1 MRRHLSKL
9 ILLLL
14 ISTLA
19 LTSCE
24 LFWDK
29 PIEGDV
35 YAIMVALD
43 YQNNSNLNN
52 LDGTI
57 PDAEEL
63 FYALTSV
70 TAKADRQ
77 FHGYKFLQEGAGSY
91 SSSTTHD
98 IGGTLISDYPSITNI
113 EDAIAQLA
121 TVTKDEDLILFTY
134 SGHGGADGTIALA
147 PMNSGVTGYIYLTTT
162 LLTRLSAVKGKKLVI
177 LDSCY
182 SGIPIPESSS
192 SLSLVYENSIG
203 DWFNQYWSSADYTI
217 PDIFLLTA
225 AADTES
231 WETGVAG
238 HSHGD
243 FTLALLKGLGWP
255 DDPHPAYSE
264 NSTINLAALPLP
276 PARRASVLTID
287 SLYTYIKDHQ
297 TNPTR
302 STFYWPRTNVQ
313 HPMTNGGA
321 MDMVL
326 FRF

>member
-1 MRRHLSKL
+1 MSRHLPKL

-14 ISTLA
+14 IPMLVFS
-19 LTSCE
+19 SCE
-24 LFWDK
+24 LFWEK

-43 YQNNSNLNN
+43 YQNSDENYLR
-52 LDGTI
+52 GTI

-63 FYALTSV
+63 FFALTSV
-70 TAKADRQ
+70 TAKAARQ
-77 FHGYKFLQEGAGSY
+77 FHGYKFLQEGTNIY
-91 SSSTTHD
+91 SSSTSHD
-98 IGGTLISDYPSITNI
+98 IGGTSIPDYPSITNI
-113 EDAIAQLA
+113 ENAIAQLA
-121 TVTKDEDLILFTY
+121 TITKDEDLILFTY

-147 PMNSGVTGYIYLTTT
+147 PTSSDDNAYTYLTTN
-162 LLTRLSAVKGKKLVI
+162 LLTRLAAVKGKKLII

-182 SGIPIPESSS
+182 SGFPIPESAS
-192 SLSLVYENSIG
+192 SLSLVYENSIN
-203 DWFNQYWSSADYTI
+203 DWFSQYWIRADYSI

-231 WETGVAG
+231 YEIGIAD

-243 FTLALLKGLGWP
+243 FTATLLKGLGWP
-255 DDPHPAYSE
+255 DPHPVTSANPTSVDE
-264 NSTINLAALPLP
+264 VSLPR
-276 PARRASVLTID
+276 ARKGSVLTID
-287 SLYTYIKDHQ
+287 SLYTYIKEHQ
-297 TNPTR
+297 TNPIR
-302 STFYWPRTNVQ
+302 STLFWPRSNVQ

>member
-1 MRRHLSKL
+1 MSGHPSRL

-14 ISTLA
+14 IPTLF
-19 LTSCE
+19 LSSCE
-24 LFWDK
+24 LFWEK
-29 PIEGDV
+29 PMEGDV

-43 YQNNSNLNN
+43 YENSSQNDLA
-52 LDGTI
+52 GTI

-63 FYALTSV
+63 FFALTAV
-70 TAKADRQ
+70 TSKADRA
-77 FHGYKFLQEGAGSY
+77 FHGYKFLQEGAGY
-91 SSSTTHD
+91 DSSSTTHD

-121 TVTKDEDLILFTY
+121 TITKDEDLILFTY

-147 PMNSGVTGYIYLTTT
+147 PINSGDTAYTYLTTT
-162 LLTRLSAVKGKKLVI
+162 LLTRLSAVKGKKLII

-182 SGIPIPESSS
+182 SGFPIPESSS
-192 SLSLVYENSIG
+192 SLSLVYENSID
-203 DWFNQYWSSADYTI
+203 DWFNQYWSSEDYSI
-217 PDIFLLTA
+217 PNIFLLTA

-231 WETGVAG
+231 WETDIAG
-238 HSHGD
+238 HRHGD

-255 DDPHPAYSE
+255 NDPHPPYAS
-264 NSTINLAALPLP
+264 NATVDLAALPLP
-276 PARRASVLTID
+276 PARRASVLTVD
-287 SLYTYIKDHQ
+287 SLYSYIKDHQ
-297 TNPTR
+297 TKPIR
-302 STFYWPRTNVQ
+302 STLFWPRTNVQ

>member
-1 MRRHLSKL
+1 MSRHLPKL

-14 ISTLA
+14 IPTLVFS
-19 LTSCE
+19 SCE
-24 LFWDK
+24 LFWEK
-29 PIEGDV
+29 PMEGDV

-43 YQNNSNLNN
+43 YENSSQSDLA
-52 LDGTI
+52 GTI

-63 FYALTSV
+63 FFALTAV
-70 TAKADRQ
+70 TSKADRA
-77 FHGYKFLQEGAGSY
+77 FHGYKFLQEDKDIY

-98 IGGTLISDYPSITNI
+98 IGGTPISDYPSITNI
-113 EDAIAQLA
+113 ENAIAQLA
-121 TVTKDEDLILFTY
+121 TITKDEDLILFTY

-147 PMNSGVTGYIYLTTT
+147 PMNSGDTAYTYLTTT

-192 SLSLVYENSIG
+192 SLSLVYENSIN
-203 DWFNQYWSSADYTI
+203 DWFNQYWSSEDYTI

-231 WETGVAG
+231 WEISVAG
-238 HSHGD
+238 HKHGD
-243 FTLALLKGLGWP
+243 FTLTLLEGLGWP
-255 DDPHPAYSE
+255 DPHP
-264 NSTINLAALPLP
+264 TISANPTTVDAVSQPRALKG
-276 PARRASVLTID
+276 SVLTVD
-287 SLYTYIKDHQ
+287 SLYSYIKDHQ
-297 TNPTR
+297 TYPIR
-302 STFYWPRTNVQ
+302 STLFWPRTNVQ

-321 MDMVL
+321 MDMIL